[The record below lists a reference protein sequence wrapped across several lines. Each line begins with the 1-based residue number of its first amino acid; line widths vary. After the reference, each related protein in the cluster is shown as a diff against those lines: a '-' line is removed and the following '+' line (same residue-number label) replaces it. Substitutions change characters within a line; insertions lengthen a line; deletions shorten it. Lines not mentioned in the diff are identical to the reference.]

1 MSGRNSPGRESYR
14 GLPSRTSGRAARNA
28 THLREKRR
36 PNPPEGER
44 RAGPYLGVPLPE
56 GVPQLPR
63 RRPRTAERLG
73 PTPGGSSL
81 LSLRGG
87 SVDPIEGRRAP
98 ARPLALLLPEVPS
111 SFLRPRSAG
120 AAPRVPTASLYSGGP
135 GQHLPT
141 PPVPRGAGSS
151 PSPRPPLF
159 GRGAGA
165 GTGAA
170 AHPEPRGTVRP
181 ERTEAGGDPRE
192 PGPGAEG
199 GGGAASPRLGP
210 ARGARG
216 ERCHRDS
223 IGGHRARIVPE
234 AGALPRA
241 SGGGGEEKSVR
252 SVD

>member
-1 MSGRNSPGRESYR
+1 M
-14 GLPSRTSGRAARNA
+14 
-28 THLREKRR
+28 
-36 PNPPEGER
+36 
-44 RAGPYLGVPLPE
+44 PLPE

-98 ARPLALLLPEVPS
+98 ARPLDLLLPEVPS

-120 AAPRVPTASLYSGGP
+120 AAPRRASRRHPFIAGG
-135 GQHLPT
+135 
-141 PPVPRGAGSS
+141 RGSTS
-151 PSPRPPLF
+151 PPLPSLGVRAAPPLPARLPSAAGQEPAR
-159 GRGAGA
+159 GRRRTPNPAVPSALSAPRRAGI
-165 GTGAA
+165 
-170 AHPEPRGTVRP
+170 RGNQARG
-181 ERTEAGGDPRE
+181 RR
-192 PGPGAEG
+192 G